1 MKRVSDDNDDSNRK
15 KRANGHSVFILW
27 KIVALSRALQM
38 PGAIFFDEQ
47 FFAREPRNG
56 LLFLWFC
63 NKGCLTSFRLQ
74 RSTQRATV
82 DENTRGVRAR
92 GERRAMAD
100 LREGLLAPRGASEDD
115 RDDVFE
121 DEADL
126 NDGRLDATAPAAEWT
141 HVATATLSLT
151 MTAVGS
157 VVLSLPATFAECG
170 WLAGIAVLL
179 VVALLMDVSL
189 LFIVGAARSARA
201 NSYED
206 AARALLGP
214 TGGACVEI
222 ALVCLVYGSLV
233 SLQIIIAD
241 QVQPVAS
248 AALANA
254 PHLPH
259 FIAERWFITCVSTA
273 LVYPMTLAKSLS
285 ALASATTAAFFVL
298 LFVAGAVVAEFGKK
312 GWIPDPS
319 VVAVETSKGATPCAL
334 ALPVVAMAYACHF
347 NIVAI
352 DRELPKTRR
361 GKACVGKVIHASILA
376 GMFIILLYLEF
387 LHLYGQLD

>member
-1 MKRVSDDNDDSNRK
+1 
-15 KRANGHSVFILW
+15 
-27 KIVALSRALQM
+27 
-38 PGAIFFDEQ
+38 
-47 FFAREPRNG
+47 
-56 LLFLWFC
+56 
-63 NKGCLTSFRLQ
+63 
-74 RSTQRATV
+74 
-82 DENTRGVRAR
+82 
-92 GERRAMAD
+92 MAD

-121 DEADL
+121 GEADL

-179 VVALLMDVSL
+179 IVALLMDVSL

-312 GWIPDPS
+312 GWIPDAS

-376 GMFIILLYLEF
+376 GKFLLVYFINSRILELVWAIRLTSCF
-387 LHLYGQLD
+387 VQLSQVRFRFTSRSRRRDTCSSVLTWRVTC

>member
-1 MKRVSDDNDDSNRK
+1 
-15 KRANGHSVFILW
+15 
-27 KIVALSRALQM
+27 
-38 PGAIFFDEQ
+38 
-47 FFAREPRNG
+47 
-56 LLFLWFC
+56 
-63 NKGCLTSFRLQ
+63 
-74 RSTQRATV
+74 
-82 DENTRGVRAR
+82 
-92 GERRAMAD
+92 MAD

-285 ALASATTAAFFVL
+285 ALAYATTAA
-298 LFVAGAVVAEFGKK
+298 
-312 GWIPDPS
+312 S
-319 VVAVETSKGATPCAL
+319 
-334 ALPVVAMAYACHF
+334 
-347 NIVAI
+347 
-352 DRELPKTRR
+352 
-361 GKACVGKVIHASILA
+361 
-376 GMFIILLYLEF
+376 
-387 LHLYGQLD
+387 Q

>member
-1 MKRVSDDNDDSNRK
+1 M
-15 KRANGHSVFILW
+15 
-27 KIVALSRALQM
+27 
-38 PGAIFFDEQ
+38 
-47 FFAREPRNG
+47 
-56 LLFLWFC
+56 
-63 NKGCLTSFRLQ
+63 
-74 RSTQRATV
+74 

-121 DEADL
+121 GEADL

-254 PHLPH
+254 PHLLPH

-312 GWIPDPS
+312 GWI
-319 VVAVETSKGATPCAL
+319 
-334 ALPVVAMAYACHF
+334 
-347 NIVAI
+347 
-352 DRELPKTRR
+352 
-361 GKACVGKVIHASILA
+361 
-376 GMFIILLYLEF
+376 
-387 LHLYGQLD
+387 

>member
-1 MKRVSDDNDDSNRK
+1 
-15 KRANGHSVFILW
+15 
-27 KIVALSRALQM
+27 
-38 PGAIFFDEQ
+38 
-47 FFAREPRNG
+47 
-56 LLFLWFC
+56 
-63 NKGCLTSFRLQ
+63 
-74 RSTQRATV
+74 
-82 DENTRGVRAR
+82 
-92 GERRAMAD
+92 MAD
-100 LREGLLAPRGASEDD
+100 LRENLLAPRGASEDD

-121 DEADL
+121 GEADL

-273 LVYPMTLAKSLS
+273 L
-285 ALASATTAAFFVL
+285 
-298 LFVAGAVVAEFGKK
+298 AE
-312 GWIPDPS
+312 DS
-319 VVAVETSKGATPCAL
+319 R
-334 ALPVVAMAYACHF
+334 
-347 NIVAI
+347 
-352 DRELPKTRR
+352 D
-361 GKACVGKVIHASILA
+361 
-376 GMFIILLYLEF
+376 
-387 LHLYGQLD
+387 